1 MTSSAH
7 LVRYKVM
14 LVVSAFVLILESSGA
29 SAQSDDE
36 EAVKRHVE
44 GFLTALGDG
53 NLDAIPDMF
62 VPDAN
67 IGTARMHDGSW
78 ITSTKTFAEWMTSLR
93 ELSTW
98 NRFSEPVSEYTVHVE
113 DSMMAFV
120 RADATVIRDGQAR
133 SRNIDYFTLVRE
145 DGAWKFL
152 SASYVA
158 KPVESE

>member
-1 MTSSAH
+1 VT
-7 LVRYKVM
+7 
-14 LVVSAFVLILESSGA
+14 LVVFAFFLILEPSDA

-36 EAVKRHVE
+36 EAVKNHVE
-44 GFLTALGDG
+44 NFLAALGDG
-53 NLDAIPDMF
+53 NLDAIPQMF

-67 IGTARMHDGSW
+67 IGTARMHNGSW
-78 ITSTKTFAEWMTSLR
+78 ITSTKTFAEWMASLR
-93 ELSTW
+93 KRTSW
-98 NRFSEPVSEYTVHVE
+98 NRYSEPVSEYTVHVE

-120 RADATVIRDGQAR
+120 RADATIVSDGHAR

-145 DGAWKFL
+145 DGVWKFL